1 MFLGPFGPLSLL
13 MSTCS
18 AAVHCSRAVQP
29 CVALRGVALLG
40 EDLRCKAV
48 GPFHEPMHE
57 PLSDSARERSQATL
71 HEGIAFSERGRTLLE
86 GFLSFGLWGSSAQQL
101 CVPRVLGKNEGAMGT
116 NDAMLYIL

>member
-1 MFLGPFGPLSLL
+1 MAPCRALL
-13 MSTCS
+13 QQCR
-18 AAVHCSRAVQP
+18 AVPCSRAAVQP
-29 CVALRGVALLG
+29 CVALRCVAWRG